1 MQIDTYAAI
10 NANIKQNIGALTYIN
25 ASDGFEEISN
35 LLETYKGAEVLA
47 EEVAPFVND
56 IVCKEFKKLVI
67 YGLPPG
73 GWNNIN

>member
-35 LLETYKGAEVLA
+35 LLETYK
-47 EEVAPFVND
+47 
-56 IVCKEFKKLVI
+56 
-67 YGLPPG
+67 
-73 GWNNIN
+73 